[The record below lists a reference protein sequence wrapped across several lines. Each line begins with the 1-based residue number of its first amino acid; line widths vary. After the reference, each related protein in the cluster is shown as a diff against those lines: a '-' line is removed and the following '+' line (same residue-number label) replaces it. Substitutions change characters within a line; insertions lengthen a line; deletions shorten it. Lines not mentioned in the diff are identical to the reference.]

1 MPPPPPPL
9 EAWPA
14 IDDALLRL
22 AIESGVAVEALSGA
36 RACVEFVS
44 GHKEA
49 AEVRGTGVHACA
61 FCRLPRRRSG
71 VPCWLYRPQARAEC
85 VARWELGSSAL
96 GDCSCAPLYWR
107 V

>member
-22 AIESGVAVEALSGA
+22 VIESGVAVEALSGA

-44 GHKEA
+44 GRKEA
-49 AEVRGTGVHACA
+49 AEVR
-61 FCRLPRRRSG
+61 
-71 VPCWLYRPQARAEC
+71 
-85 VARWELGSSAL
+85 ARWRAMLVGGDGWSERCAERMREVSTEVLELSL
-96 GDCSCAPLYWR
+96 IHI
-107 V
+107 

>member
-44 GHKEA
+44 GRKAAAGVRAAAMLARFFSSKIRE
-49 AEVRGTGVHACA
+49 AEVPRTWQKHP
-61 FCRLPRRRSG
+61 CRCGFL
-71 VPCWLYRPQARAEC
+71 WL
-85 VARWELGSSAL
+85 S
-96 GDCSCAPLYWR
+96 
-107 V
+107 

>member
-36 RACVEFVS
+36 RACVDS
-44 GHKEA
+44 
-49 AEVRGTGVHACA
+49 
-61 FCRLPRRRSG
+61 
-71 VPCWLYRPQARAEC
+71 
-85 VARWELGSSAL
+85 
-96 GDCSCAPLYWR
+96 
-107 V
+107 